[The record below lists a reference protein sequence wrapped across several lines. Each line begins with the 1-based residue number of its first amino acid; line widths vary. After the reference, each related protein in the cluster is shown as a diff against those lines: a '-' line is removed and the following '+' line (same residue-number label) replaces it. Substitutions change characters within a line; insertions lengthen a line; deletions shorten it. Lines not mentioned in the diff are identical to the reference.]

1 MEESQNIM
9 KMILGGN
16 SPGENCPGANCPVG
30 NCPRTK

>member
-9 KMILGGN
+9 KMIVGGN
-16 SPGENCPGANCPVG
+16 SPGGNCPGANCPVG